1 MFPRCNLVLLFA
13 ACCVFSLADSTSA
26 QTPSND
32 WLGFRGSDGNGTS
45 ATATPPTTWSSTKNI
60 AWKKKIPG
68 KGSSSPIV
76 VGNRVIITAATPSD
90 PDWKPPKRMD
100 RRELAKKFD
109 ENGDGNLSTAERNK
123 AIAFMRSQ
131 QKSLLA
137 KHSFNVL
144 CYDRNSGELLWN
156 KTATTVT
163 PHEGHHSDHG
173 YASASPVSDGEVVLV
188 NFGSRGLFC
197 FDLEGELKWKRED
210 LGMMKTRGAFGEGS
224 SVSIAGNSVVLPW
237 DHEGQSRIEVI
248 DRLTGE
254 TIWKKNREEPSNWV
268 TPRVVEI
275 EGRQQIVQAGERFS
289 RGYDLGTG
297 EEIWKASGLTMRPV
311 ATPAVM
317 DNLAFVSSGRRGYVL
332 QAIRLDQKGDISS
345 NGIEWSISRQTPDI
359 PSLLLS
365 ENRLFFVG
373 GNNGILSCV
382 DAKTGK
388 PFFGPE
394 RLPLKSIYS
403 SPVAADGKVFV
414 TSRAGKTMVIKDAQK
429 LERVSIN
436 DIGEPVDASLA
447 LSESDI
453 FIRGRSHLYCVREK

>member
-1 MFPRCNLVLLFA
+1 M
-13 ACCVFSLADSTSA
+13 
-26 QTPSND
+26 
-32 WLGFRGSDGNGTS
+32 G
-45 ATATPPTTWSSTKNI
+45 
-60 AWKKKIPG
+60 
-68 KGSSSPIV
+68 
-76 VGNRVIITAATPSD
+76 
-90 PDWKPPKRMD
+90 M
-100 RRELAKKFD
+100 RRRRRFL
-109 ENGDGNLSTAERNK
+109 
-123 AIAFMRSQ
+123 
-131 QKSLLA
+131 
-137 KHSFNVL
+137 
-144 CYDRNSGELLWN
+144 
-156 KTATTVT
+156 
-163 PHEGHHSDHG
+163 
-173 YASASPVSDGEVVLV
+173 
-188 NFGSRGLFC
+188 
-197 FDLEGELKWKRED
+197 
-210 LGMMKTRGAFGEGS
+210 GEGS

-275 EGRQQIVQAGERFS
+275 EGRQQIVQAGEKFS

-345 NGIEWSISRQTPDI
+345 NGIEWNISRQTPDI

-382 DAKTGK
+382 DAKTGN

-453 FIRGRSHLYCVREK
+453 FIRGRSHLYCVREN